1 MKHVILL
8 LLALFAIANHLHGQS
23 LQGKLVI
30 KQCYYTGSR
39 TPANTNYFSD
49 QFHEIYNNSPDT
61 VFVDSLCIADVF
73 GPSGQINPTTTPTP
87 FQNDQGNVY
96 VNNIWMIPG
105 TGREHPLPPG
115 RSIIIAQDGVNHLE
129 FNANSVDLSNA
140 DWETYKTGGNANDTD
155 NPDVPNMVQVHV
167 VSGFD
172 WLVTVFGP
180 GIIIFKAP
188 DPAALESV
196 TPPNST
202 EPRKKVPNA
211 LVIDAFEA
219 LRDANSGSFK
229 RIPLAL
235 DAGFT
240 FASGTY
246 TRESAMRKVD
256 TTISGRQVL
265 QDTDDSGEDFLIG
278 PPVVR
283 LSVKERLNAAKPTG
297 FALEQNYPNPFNPTT
312 TIAYQLPA
320 ASAVKLEV
328 FDVLGRKVAI
338 LVNQTQNAGRYQVP
352 FNAATLSSGMYLYR
366 LQATPLNRGFGETFS
381 EIKKMTLTR

>member
-1 MKHVILL
+1 MKRIILL
-8 LLALFAIANHLHGQS
+8 SLVYLALANGLQAQS

-61 VFVDSLCIADVF
+61 VYVDSLCIADAF
-73 GPSGQINPTTTPTP
+73 GASGQINPTTQPTP
-87 FQNDQGNVY
+87 FQNDQNHVY

-105 TGREHPLPPG
+105 TGREHALPPG

-129 FNANSVDLSNA
+129 FNPNSIDLSGA
-140 DWETYKTGGNANDTD
+140 DWETYKTGGNANDID
-155 NPDVPNMVQVHV
+155 NPNVPNMVQIHV

-180 GIIIFKAP
+180 GMVIFKVP
-188 DPAALESV
+188 DPTALESA
-196 TPPNST
+196 TPPGLT
-202 EPRKKVPNA
+202 EPRKKVPSSA
-211 LVIDAFEA
+211 VIDAFEA
-219 LRDANSGSFK
+219 LRDANSGAFK

-246 TRESAMRKVD
+246 TRESARRKVA
-256 TTISGRQVL
+256 SVVNGRQIL
-265 QDTDDSGEDFLIG
+265 QDTDDSGEDFIIG
-278 PPVVR
+278 APL
-283 LSVKERLNAAKPTG
+283 LSVREISNHHSKPKG

-312 TIAYQLPA
+312 TIMYQLPV
-320 ASAVKLEV
+320 ASQVKLEV
-328 FDVLGRKVAI
+328 FDMLGRKVSS
-338 LVNQTQNAGRYQVP
+338 LVEQTQNAGRYQAN
-352 FNAATLSSGMYLYR
+352 FNAADLTSGMYFYR
-366 LQATPLNRGFGETFS
+366 LQATPLNRASMEGFIEM
-381 EIKKMTLTR
+381 KKMMLVK